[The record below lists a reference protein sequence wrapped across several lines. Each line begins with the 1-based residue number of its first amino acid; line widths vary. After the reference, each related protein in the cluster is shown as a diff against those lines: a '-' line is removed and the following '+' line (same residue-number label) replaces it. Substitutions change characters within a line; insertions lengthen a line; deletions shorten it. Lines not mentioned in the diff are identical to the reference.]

1 MIEFFKTLSKLF
13 GIDMFGMTYTIR
25 DSEEKSMW
33 NIIVKKAERG
43 YKEFWR
49 ECEKDINYMGWP
61 WMSPGLT
68 KEESEFIE
76 KLHHKFFGNDYIVDP
91 IGCAQADYMW
101 YEDIKD
107 RIIVK

>member
-1 MIEFFKTLSKLF
+1 
-13 GIDMFGMTYTIR
+13 
-25 DSEEKSMW
+25 
-33 NIIVKKAERG
+33 
-43 YKEFWR
+43 
-49 ECEKDINYMGWP
+49 MGWP

-76 KLHHKFFGNDYIVDP
+76 KLHYKFFGNDYIVDP

-107 RIIVK
+107 RIIVN

>member
-1 MIEFFKTLSKLF
+1 MIKFFKILSKFF
-13 GIDMFGMTYTIR
+13 GHDFFNMTYTLKGNEIELWE
-25 DSEEKSMW
+25 S
-33 NIIVKKAERG
+33 IIKKAECG
-43 YKEFWR
+43 YQEFWE
-49 ECEKDINYMGWP
+49 ECEKDPNYMSWP

-76 KLHHKFFGNDYIVDP
+76 TLHYKFFGLDYIVDP

-107 RIIVK
+107 RIIYDR

>member
-1 MIEFFKTLSKLF
+1 MIEFYKTLSQFF
-13 GIDMFGMTYTIR
+13 GIDMFGITYTIR
-25 DSEEKSMW
+25 NPEEKAMW
-33 NIIVKKAERG
+33 DNIVKKAECG
-43 YKEFWR
+43 YKEFWE
-49 ECEKDINYMGWP
+49 ECEKDPNYMSWP

-76 KLHHKFFGNDYIVDP
+76 KLHYKFFGNDYIVDP

-101 YEDIKD
+101 YDDIKD

>member
-1 MIEFFKTLSKLF
+1 MEQHC
-13 GIDMFGMTYTIR
+13 
-25 DSEEKSMW
+25 
-33 NIIVKKAERG
+33 KKAERG

-49 ECEKDINYMGWP
+49 ECEKDINYMDWP

-76 KLHHKFFGNDYIVDP
+76 KLHYKFFGNDYIVDP